1 MKELFVLLKE
11 SLIFYKETLGNPDPS
26 QRPSLRVVITIMLLA
41 TVLMFT
47 YTYSGIML
55 EMITTPRPSYVA
67 LEQEAVELRV
77 ELNRTKRMNASCSR
91 DRDELVKAYNTLLE
105 SIGEVPV
112 ETDGPISTDE
122 FFDRLGELN

>member
-26 QRPSLRVVITIMLLA
+26 QRPPLGVVITIMLLA

-55 EMITTPRPSYVA
+55 ETITTPRPSYLA

>member
-1 MKELFVLLKE
+1 
-11 SLIFYKETLGNPDPS
+11 
-26 QRPSLRVVITIMLLA
+26 
-41 TVLMFT
+41 
-47 YTYSGIML
+47 
-55 EMITTPRPSYVA
+55 
-67 LEQEAVELRV
+67 VELRV